1 MANLFTRMKDTIT
14 ADFHEILDKKEQKN
28 PMAVLN
34 QYLRQSEQETEKVRV
49 LVERQHKLKEEFA
62 REQMKAQDMAEK
74 RQKQAEIAKRA
85 GEETMYEFA
94 MKEYEEYS
102 ERAERMKVSR
112 QDAVQHLEELER
124 KYEDM
129 KHRLK
134 DMYLKRMELMGREN
148 VARAHHK
155 MNHVIEHTSENSY
168 NRFQEMEHYIDNL
181 EYKVNSAY
189 YHNTFDSKIAKLE
202 KQMQEQEKATANH

>member
-1 MANLFTRMKDTIT
+1 MANLFERMKDSIT
-14 ADFHEILDKKEQKN
+14 ADFHELLDKKEQKN

-49 LVERQHKLKEEFA
+49 LVERQHKLKQEFA
-62 REQMKAQDMAEK
+62 REQIKAQDMAEK
-74 RQKQAEIAKRA
+74 RQKQADIAKRA
-85 GEETMYEFA
+85 GEEDMYEFA
-94 MKEYEEYS
+94 MKEYREYH
-102 ERAERMKVSR
+102 ERAERMKTSR
-112 QDAVQHLEELER
+112 QEAVHQLEELEQ

-134 DMYLKRMELMGREN
+134 DMHLKRMELMGREN

-168 NRFQEMEHYIDNL
+168 NRFNEMEHYIDNL

-189 YHNTFDSKIAKLE
+189 YRNTFDSKIAQLE
-202 KQMQEQEKATANH
+202 KQMQEQENATANH